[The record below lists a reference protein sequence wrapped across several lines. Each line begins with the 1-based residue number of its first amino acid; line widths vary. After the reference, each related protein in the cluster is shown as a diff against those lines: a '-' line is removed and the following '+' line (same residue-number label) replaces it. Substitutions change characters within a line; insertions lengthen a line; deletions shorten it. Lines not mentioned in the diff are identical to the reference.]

1 MVSSG
6 HAPVAQLDRASGF
19 EPEGREFESLRARHT
34 SLMANDVLPILPS
47 TKVAA
52 LLAHYPQLED
62 VLIGIAPPFKKLKN
76 PLLRK
81 GVAKVA
87 SLKHAAA
94 VGGIAVEDLVNKLRA
109 AVDQAA
115 LAEKEAIDGD
125 SYFTSQPEWFSSAKI
140 VKSID
145 ERTAPEDKMPIVIV
159 MQEAAHLRPGE
170 ILELVTNFLPA
181 PGIDVMKKRNLRVWS
196 VRENSCLIRTYVS
209 QSD

>member
-1 MVSSG
+1 MAG
-6 HAPVAQLDRASGF
+6 N
-19 EPEGREFESLRARHT
+19 EF
-34 SLMANDVLPILPS
+34 PILPS

-52 LLAHYPQLED
+52 LLDHYPQLED

-94 VGGIAVEDLVNKLRA
+94 VGGITVEDLVNKLRA
-109 AVDQAA
+109 AVGQDAIAA
-115 LAEKEAIDGD
+115 EAGGCAD

-140 VKSID
+140 VKSVD

-159 MQEAAHLRPGE
+159 MQEVAHLRSGE

-181 PGIDVMKKRNLRVWS
+181 PGIDVMKKRNLRVWC
-196 VRENSCLIRTYVS
+196 VRERPDLIHTYIS
-209 QSD
+209 KPLESTLENE